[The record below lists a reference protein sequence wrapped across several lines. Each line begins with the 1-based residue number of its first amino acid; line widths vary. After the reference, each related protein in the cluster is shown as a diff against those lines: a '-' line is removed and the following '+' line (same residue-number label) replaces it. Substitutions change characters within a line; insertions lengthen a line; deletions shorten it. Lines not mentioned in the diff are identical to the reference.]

1 MKVSKVWT
9 RLRRRKRQKARR
21 RRRRGGGELQCINV
35 LKRGGD
41 FLSSPFIL
49 FLLPAPAQ
57 PMRAFPSGRRESA
70 EPMAAGPVLP
80 HVDGDRIPRTIS
92 PPPRGP
98 WAEFFSSTH
107 TSLPPPPP
115 LLKGCSSYAL
125 FLQQRTCIP
134 IYRH

>member
-92 PPPRGP
+92 PPPPRPLGRVLLLHP
-98 WAEFFSSTH
+98 HIAASPAPTFKGLFFICIISTTKNLH
-107 TSLPPPPP
+107 P
-115 LLKGCSSYAL
+115 Y
-125 FLQQRTCIP
+125 I
-134 IYRH
+134 